1 LHAWKHQTAQVKPVS
16 GERCSIYFQKD
27 PIMAVT
33 DFERG
38 RAATAAADVEIRPR
52 AARRISWGA
61 VFAGVVMVL
70 AVQLLLSMLGLGI
83 GLSTVDPAQ
92 GGGTPSASSLGI
104 GAGLWWGVSYL
115 IALVIGGYVAA
126 RLAANLADF
135 DGMLHGLLTW
145 AFALLVTV
153 YLLSTAVGS
162 VIGGAFTAVS
172 STLSAAGQTI
182 KEAAPQA
189 AQVAGIT
196 PDAVQQKAKALL
208 SAQPT
213 DVDPKTM
220 SAEQAQQEIAA
231 NLPDLVTGD
240 DQARQAARQR
250 ITTIVAA
257 QANITPEEANQR
269 LDRLQA
275 QATQTKDQ
283 AVNKAKQ
290 VGDQAANGLSR
301 ASLMAFAALLLGAGA
316 AAFGGHI
323 GAPRRRGLERA

>member
-1 LHAWKHQTAQVKPVS
+1 
-16 GERCSIYFQKD
+16 
-27 PIMAVT
+27 
-33 DFERG
+33 
-38 RAATAAADVEIRPR
+38 
-52 AARRISWGA
+52 
-61 VFAGVVMVL
+61 MVL

-92 GGGTPSASSLGI
+92 GGGTPSASSFGI
-104 GAGLWWGVSYL
+104 GAGLWWGLSYL

-126 RLAANLADF
+126 RLAANLADV

-172 STLSAAGQTI
+172 GTLSAAGQTI
-182 KEAAPQA
+182 KEAVPQA

-196 PDAVQQKAKALL
+196 PDVVQQKAKALL

-213 DVDPKTM
+213 DVDPKAM
-220 SAEQAQQEIAA
+220 SAEQAQQEVAA
-231 NLPDLVTGD
+231 NLPDFVTGD
-240 DQARQAARQR
+240 DQAKQAARQR
-250 ITTIVAA
+250 ITAIVAA

-283 AVNKAKQ
+283 AVDTAKQ
-290 VGDQAANGLSR
+290 VGDQAASGLSR

-316 AAFGGHI
+316 AAFGGHL
-323 GAPRRRGLERA
+323 GARRRGHLARA